1 MLQKVNHDFNQQDCR
16 GESLVYLTETVEA
29 MMEKCCGYYRA
40 SADKTE
46 DRKVSG
52 VETIAVKGEM
62 REKRRIR

>member
-1 MLQKVNHDFNQQDCR
+1 
-16 GESLVYLTETVEA
+16 
-29 MMEKCCGYYRA
+29 MEKCCGYYRA